1 MNKKENAPASAGT
14 PTGARV
20 HDFSVDWTTK
30 NSASQSI
37 TENNDNFTDKTAKRI
52 FEVLGAIYAKE
63 NGLDVDVTVY
73 KNGKVV

>member
-1 MNKKENAPASAGT
+1 MNKKENVPASGDALTGT
-14 PTGARV
+14 SGLGYG
-20 HDFSVDWTTK
+20 
-30 NSASQSI
+30 QSDVISEPII
-37 TENNDNFTDKTAKRI
+37 TENEDNFTDKTAKRI